1 MKIVD
6 ICEFYSPHGGG
17 VRTYLERK
25 LAVGAAQGHEIVLV
39 APGKRSHVEQRP
51 CGGRIVFVEAPPL
64 PFDRRYRMFWD
75 AASVHDVLDREQPD
89 IVEASSPWRGAWLA
103 ATWSGPAPRA
113 LVMHAD
119 PLAAY
124 AYRWFRGVADR
135 STIDRHFDWFWR
147 YLRRLGDHFDMV
159 VSAGRSLSSRLVNGG
174 VSGVLTVPMGVDP
187 NIFSPLRRD
196 TLLRAEL
203 LARCDLD
210 ASASLLLGV
219 GRHSPEKRWPLVID
233 ACLAASAERPI
244 GLVLVGDGR
253 DRQKIVRH
261 VGGNPH
267 VHLVAPVTD
276 RLLLAKL
283 MASADALIHGCEC
296 ETFGLV
302 AAEAV
307 ASGLPLIVPDEGG
320 ASDMADTE
328 HAECYRAGDARSAA
342 AAVLRLLGRDPVK
355 LKAHAL
361 RAAAEVRTMDSHLL
375 DLFHRY
381 GALDGSMRSAA

>member
-39 APGKRSHVEQRP
+39 APGKRNHVEHRP
-51 CGGRIVFVEAPPL
+51 CGGRIIFVEAPPL
-64 PFDRRYRMFWD
+64 LLDRRYRMFWD
-75 AASVHDVLDREQPD
+75 AAPVHEVLDSEQPD

-103 ATWSGPAPRA
+103 ASWQGSVPRA

-124 AYRWFRGVADR
+124 AYRWFRGLADR
-135 STIDRHFDWFWR
+135 PTIDRHFEWFWR
-147 YLRRLGDHFDMV
+147 YLRRLANSFNLV
-159 VSAGRSLSSRLVNGG
+159 VSASRGLSSRLVAGG
-174 VSGVLTVPMGVDP
+174 VAGVLTVPMGIDP
-187 NIFSPLRRD
+187 NTFSPALRDRQ
-196 TLLRAEL
+196 LRQEL
-203 LARCDLD
+203 LARCGLGAD
-210 ASASLLLGV
+210 ATLLLGV

-244 GLVLVGDGR
+244 GLALVGDGR
-253 DRQKIVRH
+253 DRQKLVRYI
-261 VGGNPH
+261 GGNPH
-267 VHLVAPVTD
+267 VHLIAPIAD
-276 RLLLAKL
+276 RLLLARL

-307 ASGLPLIVPDEGG
+307 ASGLPIIVPDEGG
-320 ASDMADTE
+320 AADMAAPG
-328 HAECYRAGDARSAA
+328 HAETYSAADARSAA
-342 AAVLRLLGRDPVK
+342 EAILRLLDREPV
-355 LKAHAL
+355 AL
-361 RAAAEVRTMDSHLL
+361 RTTALTAAAYARTMDSHLL
-375 DLFHRY
+375 DLFGQYDR
-381 GALDGSMRSAA
+381 LKTMLCRAA